1 MINGKSRALFRQHEM
16 TVLSRSE
23 LKTNM
28 TTPNTKITCAN
39 RPELL
44 APAGEPS
51 SAWAALHYGADAI
64 YLGLSRFSARAE
76 AVNVTPDE
84 LTRICAAAHAAVP
97 RRRVYVTLNTLVTNA
112 ELPAVAGALADAAE
126 AGADAAIVQD
136 MGVARLA
143 QRHFPEL
150 RLHASTQMAIH
161 NLAGARAARDFGFQ
175 RVTLAR
181 ELSLDEIRK
190 IASESGVEVE
200 VFLHGALCYSYS
212 GLCFFSSLLRGRSGN
227 RGRCLYP
234 CRDLF
239 MPANGAAGALPYSM
253 KDLALP
259 DLVDELAAA
268 GVASLKIEGR
278 KKSAL
283 YVAAVVSLYRG
294 CLDHTLSAAARTARA
309 ADVRTVFSRPWTELY
324 LRGRSAAQVVDRN
337 TVGHRGA
344 AIGRVEQIQ
353 SMPGRGGPAHADS
366 RAPATSHAFS
376 RPAASAYARTPQSGP
391 GQGQERWLI
400 FSSARRLE
408 VHDGIQVDLPE
419 AERPYGFAIEAL
431 RPCPATTPTRPV
443 RRLRAR
449 AQAPSPLPPR
459 PGKLC
464 FETPAGAR
472 VAVRLPADAPA
483 LPVGAA
489 LYCSSSQEVKQRYRV
504 PTPSAE
510 VTKARRDVAIK
521 VAVAADGVT
530 ATAVHVLAD
539 GTTTLSVQAAQPGR
553 LQPGRDPAAMA
564 QTLRAA
570 FERLG
575 DTAFRLTGLTA
586 ANPHDLFVPISHLN
600 ALRRDLMRLLD
611 EAWQNAWRQRRKA
624 CAADLA
630 PAATAAATIESAKT
644 VGTAPDP
651 PEYKMEG
658 RPPCRPLAPCKMLWS
673 LRIDR
678 RAVLNAFQEEDWRDI
693 EQVVVS
699 VIADPLDILRAGLTT
714 LADHVGRERIC
725 LALPTITRVWE
736 EAELRRRLA
745 ALWADGWRAW
755 EGANLDAFTR
765 LRKLGATTWNADWT
779 LYATNR
785 LAARQWLERGASGLV
800 LSVEDGREN
809 IASLLAEFADRA
821 AVIVYQDTPLFIS
834 ETCARSVPC
843 PRCGAPNDCAGAD
856 DRITSAHG
864 ERVRVLTH
872 QGRSITISETPYC
885 LGGRLA
891 ELARF
896 GARRLRVEFAHR
908 HYAADEA
915 LKIWRTLRAGHSPSI
930 PTHEGNWER
939 GIV

>member
-1 MINGKSRALFRQHEM
+1 MNHN
-16 TVLSRSE
+16 
-23 LKTNM
+23 TN
-28 TTPNTKITCAN
+28 PVCLC

-44 APAGEPS
+44 APAGEPAA
-51 SAWAALHYGADAI
+51 AWAALHYGADAI
-64 YLGLSRFSARAE
+64 YLGLPRFSARAE
-76 AVNVTPDE
+76 AVNVSPGE
-84 LTRICAAAHAAVP
+84 LARICAAAHAAVP

-112 ELPAVAGALADAAE
+112 ELPAVAEALADAAE

-150 RLHASTQMAIH
+150 RLHASTQLAVH

-190 IASESGVEVE
+190 IAAESGVEVE

-212 GLCFFSSLLRGRSGN
+212 GLCFFSALLRGRSGN

-239 MPANGAAGALPYSM
+239 TPAGGGAAALSYSM

-259 DLVDELAAA
+259 ELVDEFAAA

-278 KKSAL
+278 KKSPL

-294 CLDHTLSAAARTARA
+294 CLDHSLSAAARAARA

-353 SMPGRGGPAHADS
+353 SAPGRALPAQSGPRPS
-366 RAPATSHAFS
+366 ATARAFS
-376 RPAASAYARTPQSGP
+376 RPAVSAQARAPQS

-408 VHDGIQVDLPE
+408 VHDGIQVDLPD

-431 RPCPATTPTRPV
+431 RPCPATTPPRPV
-443 RRLRAR
+443 RRLRAP
-449 AQAPSPLPPR
+449 APMPAPLPPR

-464 FETPAGAR
+464 FETPADAR

-504 PTPSAE
+504 PAPSAE
-510 VTKARRDVAIK
+510 ATNARRDVAIK
-521 VAVAADGVT
+521 VTVAADGVT
-530 ATAVHVLAD
+530 ATAAHVLA
-539 GTTTLSVQAAQPGR
+539 GGGTLSVQAAQSGR
-553 LQPGRDPAAMA
+553 LQPGRDPAVMT

-575 DTAFRLTGLTA
+575 DTSFRLAGFTA
-586 ANPHDLFVPISHLN
+586 ANPHELFVPVSHLN
-600 ALRRDLMRLLD
+600 ALRRELMRLLD
-611 EAWQNAWRQRRKA
+611 EAWQDAWRQRREA

-630 PAATAAATIESAKT
+630 PAAAAATSRT
-644 VGTAPDP
+644 VGTAPDS
-651 PEYKMEG
+651 PESKMEG
-658 RPPCRPLAPCKMLWS
+658 RPPCRPREPGKMLWS
-673 LRIDR
+673 LRIDH
-678 RAVLNAFQEEDWRDI
+678 RAVLNAFQEEDWREI
-693 EQVVVS
+693 ERVVVS
-699 VIADPLDILRAGLTT
+699 VTADPLEILRAGLTT
-714 LADHVGRERIC
+714 LAEHVGREGIC
-725 LALPTITRVWE
+725 LALPPITRVWE

-745 ALWADGWRAW
+745 ALWTDGWRLW

-785 LAARQWLERGASGLV
+785 LAVRQWLERGASGLV

-809 IASLLAEFADRA
+809 IASLLAEFAERA

-864 ERVRVLTH
+864 ERVRVLTQ

-885 LGGRLA
+885 LGGRLS
-891 ELARF
+891 ELARL

-908 HYAADEA
+908 HYGADEA
-915 LKIWRTLRAGHSPSI
+915 LKIWRSLRADRALAS
-930 PTHEGNWER
+930 PTHEGNWDR
-939 GIV
+939 GLV